1 MSSKAILVMV
11 VMAVLFIPVS
21 SLLATINWDIL
32 DEAYGNEAG
41 QVSFVGSHVPLG
53 GTFTEVLY
61 DGHSILTSGP
71 DAAYIGKTSLPGIPT
86 DDSDITI
93 EFKVADVTNNGLAI
107 YLSQTNDIA
116 TTLWQTMIYLN
127 HYDAGPDTII
137 EPAGND
143 MANLAP
149 AGFDGSAA
157 HTYRFVRQNHHS
169 YLYLLDDE
177 TPVFLGEMGSE
188 TGWSLSYFEFGTPS
202 GNYHTTDVYHLKM
215 ATGAY
220 VPEPATALLLGLGGL
235 MLRRRR

>member
-1 MSSKAILVMV
+1 MRTKSILVLAIL
-11 VMAVLFIPVS
+11 FISAS
-21 SLLATINWDIL
+21 SALAMINWDIL
-32 DEAYGNEAG
+32 DETYGNGTG

-53 GTFTEVLY
+53 GTFSEVLY
-61 DGHSILTSGP
+61 DGHAILTSGP
-71 DAAYIGKTSLPGIPT
+71 DVAYIGKTSLPGIPT

-116 TTLWQTMIYLN
+116 TTLWQHMPYLN

-143 MANLAP
+143 MTNLAP
-149 AGFDGSAA
+149 AGFDGSAV

-169 YLYLLDDE
+169 YFYLFDNE
-177 TPVFLGEMGSE
+177 TPFFLCEMGSE
-188 TGWSLSYFEFGTPS
+188 IGWSLSYFEFGTPS
-202 GNYHTTDVYHLKM
+202 GLYHTTDVYHLKM

-220 VPEPATALLLGLGGL
+220 VPEPTTLLLLGLGAVL
-235 MLRRRR
+235 LRRKSS